1 MKKINRLKLIAR
13 TNKKFGNIIVFRKL
27 KVNYLSQ
34 KANVEHSNRFAD
46 EEKSMI
52 ISHYHDR
59 FLFFI
64 LFFLGGY
71 KLCSFCTVLSAFYVL
86 LKLSNNNVV
95 VHCKL
100 V

>member
-13 TNKKFGNIIVFRKL
+13 TNKKFGKIIVFRKL
-27 KVNYLSQ
+27 KGNYLSQ
-34 KANVEHSNRFAD
+34 KANVEHSNRFSD

-59 FLFFI
+59 FLF
-64 LFFLGGY
+64 LYFFFRVDT
-71 KLCSFCTVLSAFYVL
+71 SFCTVLSAFYVL
-86 LKLSNNNVV
+86 LLKRSNNNVAL
-95 VHCKL
+95 HCKL

>member
-1 MKKINRLKLIAR
+1 MKKINRLQLVAR
-13 TNKKFGNIIVFRKL
+13 TNKKFGKIIVFRKL
-27 KVNYLSQ
+27 KGNYLSQ
-34 KANVEHSNRFAD
+34 KANVEHSNRFSD

-59 FLFFI
+59 FLF
-64 LFFLGGY
+64 LYFFFRVDT
-71 KLCSFCTVLSAFYVL
+71 SFCTVLSAFHVL
-86 LKLSNNNVV
+86 LLKRSNNNVV

>member
-13 TNKKFGNIIVFRKL
+13 TNKKFGKIIVFRKL
-27 KVNYLSQ
+27 KGNYLSQ
-34 KANVEHSNRFAD
+34 KANVEHSNRFSD

-59 FLFFI
+59 FLF
-64 LFFLGGY
+64 LYFFFRVDT
-71 KLCSFCTVLSAFYVL
+71 SFCAVLSAFHVL
-86 LKLSNNNVV
+86 LLKRSNNNVAL
-95 VHCKL
+95 HCKL

>member
-13 TNKKFGNIIVFRKL
+13 TNKKFGKIIVFRKL
-27 KVNYLSQ
+27 KGNYLSQ
-34 KANVEHSNRFAD
+34 KANVEHSNRFSD

-59 FLFFI
+59 FLF
-64 LFFLGGY
+64 LYFFFRVDT
-71 KLCSFCTVLSAFYVL
+71 SFCTVLSAFYVL
-86 LKLSNNNVV
+86 LLKRSNNNVV